1 MEHPM
6 RITPIS
12 RQPRRGV
19 ILLVV
24 LALLTLFAV
33 VGISFSFYSDTA
45 RRGNEPFRAD
55 ALDLRDRTL
64 DLADDLSRDLVRSEF
79 EDVDFR
85 PYLESIDDLTERAG
99 CLKTKVEAARDRET
113 DPIARR
119 NLDGLSRKIAMY
131 EAGLEELAR
140 LVQLIQLGE

>member
-1 MEHPM
+1 MK
-6 RITPIS
+6 ISTVS
-12 RQPRRGV
+12 RQPRHGV

-33 VGISFSFYSDTA
+33 VGISFSFYADTA

-55 ALDLRDRTL
+55 ALELRDRTL

-85 PYLESIDDLTERAG
+85 PHLESIDDLIASAR
-99 CLKTKVEAARDRET
+99 CLKAKVEAARDREA

-119 NLDGLSRKIAMY
+119 NLDALARKIAMY
-131 EAGLEELAR
+131 EAGLEELTR
-140 LVQLIQLGE
+140 LVQLIQFGE